1 MDFQDE
7 EEPIAACLF
16 LNYTVFSQPRELF
29 KTLKWMAGYIL
40 KVIQLKSD
48 ILPDVWVVWWR
59 QELDLMVLK
68 VPSTK
73 GHSVIQ
79 ANAQTQWPH
88 VLPHTWQTSRGL
100 LQSFLEKKKRDI
112 VF

>member
-29 KTLKWMAGYIL
+29 KTLKWMAGCIL

-73 GHSVIQ
+73 GHSMIQ
-79 ANAQTQWPH
+79 ANGTNAMTTRPATY
-88 VLPHTWQTSRGL
+88 LANISRSL
-100 LQSFLEKKKRDI
+100 AKFSREKKRDI